1 MRGLCLW
8 VVLAVCVALPAGAQS
23 GGKTA
28 IEGVIQGQ
36 MDAFAKDDVAEAF
49 RFASPNIKRIFGS
62 SENFGMMVQQG
73 YPMVW
78 KPANI
83 RYLDLREIDG
93 QMWQKVMVTDAA
105 GAIHILD
112 YAMTEVGGVW
122 QIDGVQ
128 LLQAPQVGA

>member
-1 MRGLCLW
+1 MRRLCLGF
-8 VVLAVCVALPAGAQS
+8 VLAVLVAVPAGAQS

-36 MDAFAKDDVAEAF
+36 MDAFSKDDVAEAF

-93 QMWQKVMVTDAA
+93 QMWQKVMVTDAS
-105 GAIHILD
+105 GAIHLLE
-112 YAMTEVGGVW
+112 YAMILVDGVW